1 MGAPS
6 QMGQGHMNQNMGGGE
21 NMGGDRSNMP
31 NPIKKMPNPAN
42 FKIVKCKNFDAGNLF
57 YFPKNIKNFYKKN
70 PIKFK
75 KNKNR

>member
-6 QMGQGHMNQNMGGGE
+6 MGQGFMNSSP

-42 FKIVKCKNFDAGNLF
+42 FKIVKCKNYDAGNF
-57 YFPKNIKNFYKKN
+57 FH
-70 PIKFK
+70 
-75 KNKNR
+75 